1 MIDFLDLHDAD
12 AYKFVCKLLI
22 NDKEVEVSF
31 DTSILVPVLK
41 EGDPIVQQ
49 MLEEADSV
57 NMRISAF
64 LESETSR
71 LEGIKNQIKQELNG
85 FLLYYANVP
94 KSTLSRAL
102 NIPATDPK
110 TPTATYLKMAAEH
123 ANDIY
128 GVKHQKD
135 LYDHTDRLIFS
146 GETYRNLLEKQ
157 ELVEG
162 NIRKL
167 KHLLDQRKSMLMSVR
182 SLNTNFRSF
191 NT

>member
-1 MIDFLDLHDAD
+1 MDFLDVHDAD

-22 NDKEVEVSF
+22 NDKEIDVSF

-57 NMRISAF
+57 NMRIAGL
-64 LESETSR
+64 LEAETRR
-71 LEGIKNQIKQELNG
+71 LEIISHQIKQELNG
-85 FLLYYANVP
+85 FILYYTNVP
-94 KSTLSRAL
+94 KSTLCRAL

-110 TPTATYLKMAAEH
+110 PPTVSYLKMAAEH

-135 LYDHTDRLIFS
+135 IYDHTNRLIFS
-146 GETYRNLLEKQ
+146 GENYRNLLEKR

-167 KHLLDQRKSMLMSVR
+167 KNLLDQRKSLMMTVR

-191 NT
+191 NS

>member
-1 MIDFLDLHDAD
+1 MIDFLDVKDAD
-12 AYKFVCKLLI
+12 AYKFICRLLI
-22 NDKEVEVSF
+22 NNKEIEVSF
-31 DTSILVPVLK
+31 DTSILVPKLK
-41 EGDPIVQQ
+41 EGDPIVQE
-49 MLEEADSV
+49 MLEEADST

-64 LESETSR
+64 IESETDR
-71 LEGIKNQIKQELNG
+71 LSKIKHQLKEQLNT
-85 FLLYYANVP
+85 FLLYYSNVP

-102 NIPATDPK
+102 NVPATDAK
-110 TPTATYLKMAAEH
+110 LPTVTYLKMAAEH
-123 ANDIY
+123 AKDIY

-146 GETYRNLLEKQ
+146 GDNYRNLLEKR

-167 KHLLDQRKSMLMSVR
+167 KHLLDQRKSLMMSVR

-191 NT
+191 NS